1 MELRRAS
8 SSTSKPALGHSED
21 GAAWL
26 EGDMGEREKG
36 TEGGREQHFP
46 VPDSSKM
53 LVQLTQTWEGSPEAD
68 AVSSASRSRR
78 WAGEGSPSPALP
90 GAAADALGQKCLQV
104 LQLQVPDAAR
114 LQLNRI

>member
-1 MELRRAS
+1 
-8 SSTSKPALGHSED
+8 
-21 GAAWL
+21 
-26 EGDMGEREKG
+26 MGEREKG

-90 GAAADALGQKCLQV
+90 GAAADTLGQKCLQV